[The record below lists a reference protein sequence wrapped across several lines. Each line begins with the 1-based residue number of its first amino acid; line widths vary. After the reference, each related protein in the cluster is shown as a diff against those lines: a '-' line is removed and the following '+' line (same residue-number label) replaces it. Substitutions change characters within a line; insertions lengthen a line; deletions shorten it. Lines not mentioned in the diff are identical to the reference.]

1 MKTISKAIA
10 IASLATV
17 ATAANAE
24 VSVTGG
30 IMSDYVFRGVQSSTG
45 SGYAAVDY
53 EQSGFTAGVWAADL
67 DDAGLEVDIY
77 LGYGI
82 ELENGLALS
91 AGYTQYEYTDN
102 GDNVQGDF
110 EGGASQSEFNIA
122 FGFAGFGLNYVLGTN
137 NDIGLNNVLEKDQDY
152 DVITLTYD
160 AETWGVLVGMVNK
173 DDIDTLT
180 VGEEEYNW
188 AEIYTSADVA
198 GLTVTATV
206 GVQFGAEI
214 DHADGAALNNGQLVD
229 TSSNDGYI
237 TFDISK
243 SFDL

>member
-30 IMSDYVFRGVQSSTG
+30 VMSDYVFRGVSQSTG

-53 EQSGFTAGVWAADL
+53 EQSGFYAGVWGADVG
-67 DDAGLEVDIY
+67 DSLEVDIY

-82 ELENGLALS
+82 ELESGLTLG

-102 GDNVQGDF
+102 GDNVEGDF
-110 EGGASQSEFNIA
+110 EAGASQSEFNIA
-122 FGFAGFGLNYVLGTN
+122 LGIAGFGLNYVLGTN
-137 NDIGLNNVLEKDQDY
+137 NDIGFNNVLEKDQDY

-173 DDIDTLT
+173 DDIDTVT

-214 DHADGAALNNGQLVD
+214 DHDEGAALNNGQLVD